1 MNSAIYNVLQPLQV
15 DIGDFN
21 FVSQLS
27 QLKGKYMIPHDEID
41 KFFKFYCDCLYKY
54 KKDFICGLAEHPSEY
69 MPILCDIDLK
79 WTFIE
84 NTDLS
89 KHFYTQDH
97 VHQIVNMF
105 LDVLKQNLKYYEE
118 KDLYCFVLEKTN
130 PYSNGPEIKNGFHLH
145 FPFIYLSRAD
155 QDVHINP
162 KVVSMMNKQRVF
174 SDINIENS
182 GAALD
187 LKITSKYWLMYGS
200 RKNAKLEPY
209 VVTKI
214 YDYDG
219 NLVPLKNVL
228 RDHKLKNSQDE
239 IIKIEKPADYYLP
252 YVLSV
257 RFQDRRLGE
266 LHGDIDVILK
276 ETLPKAISIKH
287 TISSSATIPETI
299 EQARSLLTF
308 VNPTRADNYNDWM
321 NVGWIL
327 FNISEGCE
335 EGLDLWLQFS
345 QQTTTGKFSE
355 TRCLYEWNRMKK
367 KNISLGSLHHLAKKD
382 NPEAYSL
389 YTAQRRKEHLENS
402 LLGGHSDMAK
412 YLKDE
417 FGDMYICADIE
428 KDLWYEFREH
438 RWTKIQRGYSL
449 RDKIEHVLV
458 KRYQEENRKNYKNL
472 ENEDDETVDE
482 KEPNEETVK
491 LKDRAEKIKRILG
504 QLKNSGFKDS
514 IMKECKHMFYEPKFY
529 ERLDA
534 NPYLLGF
541 TNGVLDLKALAFRAG
556 RPEDYISMSC
566 NYEFTEYRQTDE
578 EIVEVQ
584 RFFKTIFPDKELRNY
599 FLEWCSMLLVGG
611 NEAKTFLVAQGEG
624 DNGKSVA
631 IDFLEYA
638 FGDYAVKLPTSL
650 LIGKRTQSSSATPE
664 LARCRG
670 ARLATLQEPEGS
682 DTINSGILKELSGND
697 KMFVRGLF
705 EAGGEIRLM
714 LKLIFICNKLP
725 KLTAEDQAT
734 WNRVRRLV
742 FESKFPAN
750 IDDVPKTVKEQIA
763 KKIFPRDPRM
773 SEKIENWKP
782 AFMYLLF
789 LYYRKLVASGS
800 KYIKEPQK
808 VKDATQDYRQDND
821 YYLQFIKENL
831 VSDGQS
837 SIQIKEAYETFRNWF
852 TTSQG
857 GKPPTSKEFAKEMS
871 RKGKLGDPTGM
882 RWNRWRFRDISD
894 DEAAQE
900 TVAEEFQ
907 QDDFEEVFDNG
918 LNMAPETVDELD
930 DDDEYF
936 SLSKRTND
944 QLESSV
950 L

>member
-15 DIGDFN
+15 DGGEFN

-27 QLKGKYMIPHDEID
+27 QHKGKYMIPRDEID
-41 KFFKFYCDCLYKY
+41 KFFKFYCDCLFKF
-54 KKDFICGLAEHPSEY
+54 KHEFITGLAEHPSEY

-79 WTFIE
+79 WTYIE
-84 NTDLS
+84 GADLS
-89 KHFYTQDH
+89 KHFYTHDH

-105 LDVLKQNLKYYEE
+105 LEVLKQSLKYYDE
-118 KDLYCFVLEKTN
+118 KDLYCFVLEKTH

-162 KVVSMMNKQRVF
+162 KVAAMMDKQRVF
-174 SDINIENS
+174 SDINIDNS
-182 GAALD
+182 ASALD

-214 YDYDG
+214 YDHEG

-228 RDHKLKNSQDE
+228 RDHPLKNSEDE
-239 IIKIEKPADYYLP
+239 IIKIEKPHEYYLP

-266 LHGDIDVILK
+266 LHGDIETILK
-276 ETLPKAISIKH
+276 QTLPKAINIKH

-308 VNPTRADNYNDWM
+308 VDPARSDNYNDWM

-327 FNISEGCE
+327 FNISDGCE
-335 EGLDLWLQFS
+335 EGLNLWLQFS

-355 TRCLYEWNRMKK
+355 TRCLYEWNRMKR
-367 KNISLGSLHHLAKKD
+367 KNITLGSLHHLAKKD
-382 NPEAYSL
+382 NPEAYHN
-389 YTAQRRKEHLENS
+389 YTAQLRKSHLENS

-417 FGDMYICADIE
+417 FGDMYMCADIE
-428 KDLWYEFREH
+428 KDIWFEFKEH

-458 KRYQEENRKNYKNL
+458 KRYQEENRKSYR
-472 ENEDDETVDE
+472 EIEQEEDETVEEKDE
-482 KEPNEETVK
+482 SDDTKK
-491 LKDRAEKIKRILG
+491 LKDRAQCIKRILG

-514 IMKECKHMFYEPKFY
+514 IMKECKHMFYDPKF
-529 ERLDA
+529 LDQLDS

-541 TNGVLDLKALAFRAG
+541 TNGVLDLKALEFRAG
-556 RPEDYISMSC
+556 KCDDYISMSC

-611 NEAKTFLVAQGEG
+611 NEAKTFMVAQGEG

-638 FGDYAVKLPTSL
+638 LGDYAVKLPTSL
-650 LIGKRTQSSSATPE
+650 LIGKRTQSSQATPE
-664 LARCRG
+664 LARCKG

-697 KMFVRGLF
+697 KIFVRGLF
-705 EAGGEIRLM
+705 EAGKEIRPM

-725 KLTAEDQAT
+725 KLTADDQAT

-750 IDDVPKTVKEQIA
+750 PVDVPKTVKEQIA

-773 SEKIENWKP
+773 SEKIEQWKP
-782 AFMYLLF
+782 ALMYLLF
-789 LYYRKLVASGS
+789 LYYRKIVASGN
-800 KYIKEPQK
+800 KYIREPQK
-808 VKDATQDYRQDND
+808 VKDATTDYRQDND
-821 YYLQFIKENL
+821 YYLQFITENL
-831 VSDGQS
+831 VKDPLGN
-837 SIQIKEAYETFRNWF
+837 IQIKEAYEMFRNWF

-857 GKPPTSKEFAKEMS
+857 GKPPTSKDFKTEMS
-871 RKGKLGDPTGM
+871 RKGRLGDASGM
-882 RWNRWRFRDISD
+882 RWNKWRFRDIAD
-894 DEAAQE
+894 DEAVQE
-900 TVAEEFQ
+900 ATVEQFQ
-907 QDDFEEVFDNG
+907 QDDFTEVFDDGINI
-918 LNMAPETVDELD
+918 APDTVDELD

-936 SLSKRTND
+936 GLNKKSAEINID
-944 QLESSV
+944 LE
-950 L
+950 